1 MVECNYHFLD
11 TNIVLALILPNDGSK
26 SESGKYFTKSSQEK
40 YFSNTA
46 FKEAKQVINKWR
58 RVSLKII
65 DCIKKYLKQNLIN
78 PQNVNAHLRK
88 IKQLFLKRY
97 QDDDCPENMKKENFE
112 NVINIF
118 FNDYASEIKQIL
130 IDDKVSELNAFSR
143 DVRDAFKQLQ
153 SDLIS
158 FSNNLV
164 CISFVEENTKLKEL
178 IDIGIHKPD
187 NVLIN
192 EAFVLS
198 SFLNQI
204 IGFVTFDNGILKC
217 RKDIIK
223 LFSSKIHVLNPDDL
237 H

>member
-26 SESGKYFTKSSQEK
+26 SESAKYFTKSSHKK

-46 FKEAKQVINKWR
+46 FKESKNVINNWR

-65 DCIKKYLKQNLIN
+65 DCIKNYLTQNLVN
-78 PQNVNAHLRK
+78 SQNVNTHFRK
-88 IKQLFLKRY
+88 IKELFLKRY
-97 QDDDCPENMKKENFE
+97 QDDDFPENMKKENFE
-112 NVINIF
+112 NVITIF

-130 IDDKVSELNAFSR
+130 IDDKISELNAFSKDIR
-143 DVRDAFKQLQ
+143 EAFKQLRN
-153 SDLIS
+153 DLIS
-158 FSNNLV
+158 FLDNLICV
-164 CISFVEENTKLKEL
+164 SFVEENTKLKDL

-204 IGFVTFDNGILKC
+204 IGFITFDNGILKYH
-217 RKDIIK
+217 KEIIK
-223 LFSSKIHVLNPDDL
+223 LFSSKIHVLNPMDI
-237 H
+237 

>member
-1 MVECNYHFLD
+1 M
-11 TNIVLALILPNDGSK
+11 
-26 SESGKYFTKSSQEK
+26 
-40 YFSNTA
+40 
-46 FKEAKQVINKWR
+46 
-58 RVSLKII
+58 
-65 DCIKKYLKQNLIN
+65 
-78 PQNVNAHLRK
+78 
-88 IKQLFLKRY
+88 KRY

-223 LFSSKIHVLNPDDL
+223 LFSSKIHILNPSNL

>member
-26 SESGKYFTKSSQEK
+26 SESCKYFTKSCHEK

-46 FKEAKQVINKWR
+46 FKEAKKVINNWR

-65 DCIKKYLKQNLIN
+65 DCIKNYLTQNLIN
-78 PQNVNAHLRK
+78 YQNVNTHFKK
-88 IKQLFLKRY
+88 IKELFLKRY
-97 QDDDCPENMKKENFE
+97 QDDDFPENMKKENFE
-112 NVINIF
+112 NVITIF

-130 IDDKVSELNAFSR
+130 IDDEVSELNAFSK
-143 DVRDAFKQLQ
+143 DIRDAFKQFHN
-153 SDLIS
+153 DLIC
-158 FSNNLV
+158 FLDNLI

-192 EAFVLS
+192 EAYVLS

-204 IGFVTFDNGILKC
+204 VGFVTFDNGILKYYEE
-217 RKDIIK
+217 IIK
-223 LFSSKIHVLNPDDL
+223 LFSSKIHVLNPMDI
-237 H
+237 

>member
-26 SESGKYFTKSSQEK
+26 SESAKYFTKSSHEK

-46 FKEAKQVINKWR
+46 FKEAKNVINNWR

-65 DCIKKYLKQNLIN
+65 DCIKNYLTQNLIN
-78 PQNVNAHLRK
+78 SQNVNTHFRK
-88 IKQLFLKRY
+88 IKELFLKRY
-97 QDDDCPENMKKENFE
+97 HDDDFPENMKKENFE
-112 NVINIF
+112 NVITIF

-130 IDDKVSELNAFSR
+130 IDDKVSELDAFSK
-143 DVRDAFKQLQ
+143 DIRDAFKQLHN
-153 SDLIS
+153 DLIS
-158 FSNNLV
+158 FLDNLI

-178 IDIGIHKPD
+178 IAIGIHKPD

-204 IGFVTFDNGILKC
+204 VGFVTFDNGILNYHKE
-217 RKDIIK
+217 IIK
-223 LFSSKIHVLNPDDL
+223 LFSSKIHVLSPIDI
-237 H
+237 

>member
-26 SESGKYFTKSSQEK
+26 SESAKYFTKSSHKK

-46 FKEAKQVINKWR
+46 FKESKNVINNWR

-65 DCIKKYLKQNLIN
+65 DCIKNYLTQNLVN
-78 PQNVNAHLRK
+78 SQNVNTHFRK
-88 IKQLFLKRY
+88 IKELFLKRY
-97 QDDDCPENMKKENFE
+97 QDDDFPENMKKENFE
-112 NVINIF
+112 NVITIF

-130 IDDKVSELNAFSR
+130 IDDKVSELNAFSKDIR
-143 DVRDAFKQLQ
+143 EAFKQLRN
-153 SDLIS
+153 DLIS
-158 FSNNLV
+158 FLDNLICV
-164 CISFVEENTKLKEL
+164 SFVEENTKLKDL

-198 SFLNQI
+198 LFINQI
-204 IGFVTFDNGILKC
+204 ICFVTFDNGILKYHEE
-217 RKDIIK
+217 IIE
-223 LFSSKIHVLNPDDL
+223 LFSSRIHVLNPIDI
-237 H
+237 

>member
-1 MVECNYHFLD
+1 M
-11 TNIVLALILPNDGSK
+11 
-26 SESGKYFTKSSQEK
+26 
-40 YFSNTA
+40 
-46 FKEAKQVINKWR
+46 
-58 RVSLKII
+58 
-65 DCIKKYLKQNLIN
+65 
-78 PQNVNAHLRK
+78 
-88 IKQLFLKRY
+88 KRY

-198 SFLNQI
+198 SFINQI
-204 IGFVTFDNGILKC
+204 IGFVTFDNGILMYHKE
-217 RKDIIK
+217 IIK
-223 LFSSKIHVLNPDDL
+223 LFSSKIYL
-237 H
+237 